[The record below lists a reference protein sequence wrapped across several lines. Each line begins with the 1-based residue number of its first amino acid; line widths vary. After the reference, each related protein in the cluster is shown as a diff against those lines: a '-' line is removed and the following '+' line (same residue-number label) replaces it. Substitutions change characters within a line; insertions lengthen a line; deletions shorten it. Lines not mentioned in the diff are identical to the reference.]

1 MINYFGDSGMINYF
15 GDSGMTNYFGDSGMM
30 GWCIVI
36 FALVMY
42 WQVID
47 VFFTQVSSNQDVTT
61 TLQKV
66 EQLLKWVSVAPL
78 LGLLGTVSGLM
89 DSFSAMSQSGSASL
103 SAGVAQALL
112 TTEMGLAIAI
122 PAWVTLL
129 LLQRRFTRI
138 QSTSGAM
145 PSVEGL
151 CADEA

>member
-1 MINYFGDSGMINYF
+1 MINYFGE
-15 GDSGMTNYFGDSGMM
+15 SGMM

-47 VFFTQVSSNQDVTT
+47 VFFTKVSSNQDVTT

>member
-1 MINYFGDSGMINYF
+1 MINYFGE
-15 GDSGMTNYFGDSGMM
+15 SGMTNYFGDSGMM

-122 PAWVTLL
+122 PAWVILL
-129 LLQRRFTRI
+129 LLQRRFTHI

>member
-1 MINYFGDSGMINYF
+1 MINYFD
-15 GDSGMTNYFGDSGMM
+15 DSGMM

-89 DSFSAMSQSGSASL
+89 DSFSAMSHSGSASL

-122 PAWVTLL
+122 PAWVILL

-145 PSVEGL
+145 SSVEGL

>member
-1 MINYFGDSGMINYF
+1 MINYFD
-15 GDSGMTNYFGDSGMM
+15 DSGMM

-89 DSFSAMSQSGSASL
+89 DSFSAMSQSGSTSL

-129 LLQRRFTRI
+129 LLQRRFMRI

>member
-1 MINYFGDSGMINYF
+1 MI
-15 GDSGMTNYFGDSGMM
+15 NYFGDSGMM

>member
-1 MINYFGDSGMINYF
+1 MINYFD
-15 GDSGMTNYFGDSGMM
+15 DSGMM

-122 PAWVTLL
+122 PAWVILL

>member
-1 MINYFGDSGMINYF
+1 MINYFDDSGV
-15 GDSGMTNYFGDSGMM
+15 M

-47 VFFTQVSSNQDVTT
+47 VFFTKVSSNQDVTT

-145 PSVEGL
+145 PSVEG
-151 CADEA
+151 

>member
-1 MINYFGDSGMINYF
+1 MINYFD
-15 GDSGMTNYFGDSGMM
+15 DSGMM

>member
-1 MINYFGDSGMINYF
+1 MINYFGE
-15 GDSGMTNYFGDSGMM
+15 SGMM

-47 VFFTQVSSNQDVTT
+47 IFFTKVSSNQDVTT

-138 QSTSGAM
+138 ESTSGAM